1 MSKSVTVNFAD
12 GTTHV
17 YDDVPDEVSNDE
29 VNQRAQQD
37 FSKPIEAVGAPS
49 PTEKATENYNNS
61 SMLDKILGAVPA
73 GANLAGQA
81 LTSPVGIAAE
91 TLLGKKF
98 LYDPLVDAIK
108 NRGGPIA
115 PQTMPPAGM
124 QQATQTAAQSTGTYG
139 KPNLTLQQGG
149 IAPNAGQQAF
159 NQMGQQLT
167 KTPLPS
173 PSMMQPSPSMMQQ
186 GMNYAK
192 QMQQIAASK
201 VMPALNVA
209 SKAIIPA
216 QIAMGVGYTSPE
228 EIAILKAAEARK
240 RAQGWKPLNER

>member
-81 LTSPVGIAAE
+81 LTSPVGVAAE
-91 TLLGKKF
+91 ALLGKKF

-115 PQTMPPAGM
+115 PQTMPPAVAPA
-124 QQATQTAAQSTGTYG
+124 QQATGTYG

-173 PSMMQPSPSMMQQ
+173 PSMMQQ

-201 VMPALNVA
+201 VMPALNFA

>member
-1 MSKSVTVNFAD
+1 MDEQLQQKIDAARAAGYT
-12 GTTHV
+12 
-17 YDDVPDEVSNDE
+17 DDEINQYVQTMDQTVPDQIPT
-29 VNQRAQQD
+29 QRSEQNAGLAEGIGG
-37 FSKPIEAVGAPS
+37 KALEYGAEAYA
-49 PTEKATENYNNS
+49 
-61 SMLDKILGAVPA
+61 
-73 GANLAGQA
+73 
-81 LTSPVGIAAE
+81 
-91 TLLGKKF
+91 GKK
-98 LYDPLVDAIK
+98 LIVDPLISAIK
-108 NRGGPIA
+108 TRITPPTAPIA
-115 PQTMPPAGM
+115 PAVAQA
-124 QQATQTAAQSTGTYG
+124 QQATGTYG
-139 KPNLTLQQGG
+139 KPILTLQQGG

-167 KTPLPS
+167 KTPL
-173 PSMMQPSPSMMQQ
+173 PSPSMMQQ

>member
-1 MSKSVTVNFAD
+1 MPKSVTVQFDD
-12 GTTHV
+12 GTSHI
-17 YDDVPDEVSNDE
+17 YDNVPDEVSEDE
-29 VNQRAQQD
+29 VKARASEDSGKTIAQINPLSEQ
-37 FSKPIEAVGAPS
+37 
-49 PTEKATENYNNS
+49 EKATKHFNEQTPIES
-61 SMLDKILGAVPA
+61 AMGGLGAA
-73 GANLAGQA
+73 ANLIGQG
-81 LTSPVGIAAE
+81 LTSPVGNLAEAAIGGKYAIDKIAGAM
-91 TLLGKKF
+91 
-98 LYDPLVDAIK
+98 
-108 NRGGPIA
+108 RGPNPPTAPIA
-115 PQTMPPAGM
+115 PAVAQA
-124 QQATQTAAQSTGTYG
+124 QQATGTYG

-173 PSMMQPSPSMMQQ
+173 PSMMQQ

-201 VMPALNVA
+201 VMPALNAA
-209 SKAIIPA
+209 SKDIIPA

-228 EIAILKAAEARK
+228 EIATLKAAEARK